1 MTENPVVH
9 ATFTIERE
17 YPAAPDRVFAAWS
30 DPATKARW
38 FAGPDS
44 RHELDFRVGGRELA
58 GGTHDGTELT
68 FETTYQEIVPGERIV
83 YTSALRA
90 DDTVTTISLTS
101 VEFVAAEEGTRLV
114 LTEHGAYLD
123 GHEQPDWREQG
134 TRDQLDALGKELAA
148 AP

>member
-1 MTENPVVH
+1 MTQHSVVH

-17 YPAAPDRVFAAWS
+17 YSADPERVFAAWS

-38 FAGPDS
+38 FAGPGS

-83 YTSALRA
+83 YTSALRTG
-90 DDTVTTISLTS
+90 DTVATVSLTS
-101 VEFVAAEEGTRLV
+101 VEFVAAEAGTRLV
-114 LTEHGAYLD
+114 LTEHGAFLD
-123 GHEQPDWREQG
+123 GQEQADWREQG
-134 TRDQLDALGKELAA
+134 TRDQLDALDKELAA